1 MNLIDRLL
9 AKVQTIQLTYGNDV
23 FIIIREAAGW
33 VVDGRQFPDLEAA
46 QEYVEGLVPDNDADC
61 TVIIND
67 APPSPAPE
75 PESKRRKR
83 RERYIREYIAKK
95 TKAENPLPPIPK
107 KDRNLI

>member
-9 AKVQTIQLTYGNDV
+9 VKAQTIQLTYGNDV
-23 FIIIREAAGW
+23 FIIIREVAGW
-33 VVDGRQFPDLEAA
+33 AVDGQRFPDLEAA
-46 QEYVEGLVPDNDADC
+46 QGYVEGLVPDNNAEC

-75 PESKRRKR
+75 PESVQRKRRKQW
-83 RERYIREYIAKK
+83 IAEYKAEKA
-95 TKAENPLPPIPK
+95 KAENPLPPMPK

>member
-9 AKVQTIQLTYGNDV
+9 VKAQTIQLTYGNDV
-23 FIIIREAAGW
+23 FIIIREVAGW
-33 VVDGRQFPDLEAA
+33 AVDGQRFPDLEAA
-46 QEYVEGLVPDNDADC
+46 QGYVEGLVPDNNAEC

-75 PESKRRKR
+75 PESRRRKR
-83 RERYIREYIAKK
+83 RERYIREYIAQK
-95 TKAENPLPPIPK
+95 TKAENPLPPMPK

>member
-9 AKVQTIQLTYGNDV
+9 AKAQTIQLTYGNDV

-67 APPSPAPE
+67 ALPSPEPE
-75 PESKRRKR
+75 PESVQRKRRKR
-83 RERYIREYIAKK
+83 LIAEYKAEKA
-95 TKAENPLPPIPK
+95 KAENPLPPMPK